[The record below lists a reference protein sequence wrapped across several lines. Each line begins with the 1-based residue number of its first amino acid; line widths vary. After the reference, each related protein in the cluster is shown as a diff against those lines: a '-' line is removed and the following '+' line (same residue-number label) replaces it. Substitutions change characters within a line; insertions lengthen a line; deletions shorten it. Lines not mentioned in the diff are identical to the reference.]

1 MRVFKFGGASVKDA
15 ASIKNVK
22 SVLIQTGY
30 NHLVVVVSAMGK
42 TTNALEKVVYNYFH
56 DKKEVNHAINEV
68 LTYHHHILS
77 ELFPDKKHVVYEEVA
92 VLFKEMKRF
101 LELNKS
107 PNHPFVY
114 DQIVSFGELI
124 STKIISIYLN
134 EEGVTN
140 TWLDSRECIKTDS
153 NHRDAGIDWE
163 TTKTRI
169 LENVPSNALTITQ
182 GFIGAN
188 ENNFTTTLGREGS
201 DYTAAIYAYCLDAES
216 VTIWKDVPGVLN
228 ADPRVFKE
236 TQLLQQISYREAIE
250 MAFYGASVIH
260 PKTLQPLRQKEIP
273 LQVKSFLNPMQPG
286 TSVAKGADLI
296 PAVSCFIV
304 KKEQVLISLSSL
316 DFSFMVEDH
325 IGEVFKLLHQYK
337 MKVNMIQNS
346 AISFSICVD
355 NKFNKLDELYSR
367 LQSSFK
373 VRFIDDVTLYTIRHF
388 KEKEI
393 ADLEKNYKVLL
404 KQQTKNTVQIVI
416 KE

>member
-1 MRVFKFGGASVKDA
+1 
-15 ASIKNVK
+15 
-22 SVLIQTGY
+22 

-169 LENVPSNALTITQ
+169 LENVPSNA
-182 GFIGAN
+182 
-188 ENNFTTTLGREGS
+188 
-201 DYTAAIYAYCLDAES
+201 
-216 VTIWKDVPGVLN
+216 
-228 ADPRVFKE
+228 
-236 TQLLQQISYREAIE
+236 
-250 MAFYGASVIH
+250 
-260 PKTLQPLRQKEIP
+260 
-273 LQVKSFLNPMQPG
+273 
-286 TSVAKGADLI
+286 
-296 PAVSCFIV
+296 
-304 KKEQVLISLSSL
+304 
-316 DFSFMVEDH
+316 
-325 IGEVFKLLHQYK
+325 
-337 MKVNMIQNS
+337 
-346 AISFSICVD
+346 
-355 NKFNKLDELYSR
+355 
-367 LQSSFK
+367 
-373 VRFIDDVTLYTIRHF
+373 
-388 KEKEI
+388 
-393 ADLEKNYKVLL
+393 
-404 KQQTKNTVQIVI
+404 
-416 KE
+416 